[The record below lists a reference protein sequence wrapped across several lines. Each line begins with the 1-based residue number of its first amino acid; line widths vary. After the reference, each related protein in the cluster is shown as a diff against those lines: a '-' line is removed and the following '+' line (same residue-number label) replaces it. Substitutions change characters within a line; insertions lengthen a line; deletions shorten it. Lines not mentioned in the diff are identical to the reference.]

1 MPASLQPDAMIECL
15 QKGEFEIEGQ
25 FMWGSN
31 YTYLGDL
38 TCQNETFKVVYKPL
52 EGEQPLWDFPEE
64 SLAGREVAAYL
75 VSEALGWHFVPP
87 TVYRPDG
94 PAGPGSLQQYIEHD
108 PNYHYFNFSPADR
121 QRLRS
126 VALFD
131 ALVNNTDRKGGHV
144 LIDPEG
150 RLWLI
155 DHGICFHA
163 VPKLRTVI
171 WDFAGQ
177 AIADEE
183 CAHIMDFLQQLAP
196 ESALIKQLAEH
207 LLPYEIRA
215 LRDRTGQLLSEARFP
230 LPIDNR
236 RSYPWPPV

>member
-1 MPASLQPDAMIECL
+1 MPASLQPDAIIECL
-15 QKGEFEIEGQ
+15 QNREFELEGQ

-31 YTYLGDL
+31 HTYLANL
-38 TCQNETFKVVYKPL
+38 VHQNDALKVVYKPVD
-52 EGEQPLWDFPEE
+52 GEQPLWDFPEE

-87 TVYRPDG
+87 TVFRPDG

-108 PNYHYFNFSPADR
+108 PNYHYFSFSPADR

-131 ALVNNTDRKGGHV
+131 VIVNNTDRKGGHV

-150 RLWLI
+150 KLWLI

-163 VPKLRTVI
+163 LPKLRTVI

-177 AIADEE
+177 PISDEE
-183 CAHIMDFLQQLAP
+183 CARITDFLQQLAP
-196 ESALIKQLAEH
+196 ESALVKQLSDH
-207 LLPYEIRA
+207 LAPYEIRA
-215 LRDRTGQLLSEARFP
+215 LRDRTEQLLAAGRFP
-230 LPIDNR
+230 RPIDNR